1 MKLVQP
7 TDFEILDALNQTG
20 GRNVATNIAREVER
34 DRSYINTR
42 FSKLVEYGLVERVG
56 PSDQSGLYDLT
67 DRGKDAL
74 DYRDQYGAVDDFES
88 LIGKDT

>member
-7 TDFEILDALNQTG
+7 TDFEILETLAQTG
-20 GRNVATNIAREVER
+20 GRNVAANIAQQLNK

-42 FSKLVEYGLVERVG
+42 FSKLVKYDLVERVG

-67 DRGKDAL
+67 DRGQRAL
-74 DYRDQYGAVDDFES
+74 EHRDEYDNADDFES
-88 LIGKDT
+88 LVSA